1 MVSLTK
7 QSNIKAFFE
16 LFISMFRL
24 TCELIL
30 GTHVGIVLIQVLIVV
45 PIYRCCEEILECMAK
60 FTYDG
65 KDAECIIQ
73 HWAILYY
80 APNTRTVYNRK
91 SSQQAEL
98 KTGKMSKSN

>member
-45 PIYRCCEEILECMAK
+45 YTGAVKRFWNVWPNLRTMEKTLNVLYSTGLSC
-60 FTYDG
+60 
-65 KDAECIIQ
+65 
-73 HWAILYY
+73 YY

-91 SSQQAEL
+91 STSRTQDGQNE
-98 KTGKMSKSN
+98 